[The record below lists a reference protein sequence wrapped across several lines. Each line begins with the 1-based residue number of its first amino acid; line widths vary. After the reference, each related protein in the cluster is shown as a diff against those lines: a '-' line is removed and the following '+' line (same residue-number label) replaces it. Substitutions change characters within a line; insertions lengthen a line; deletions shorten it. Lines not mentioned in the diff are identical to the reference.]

1 MIEFAIQNLTSIFL
15 AFILLGVQEAII
27 KPIAKT
33 LIKRKI
39 IKYAP
44 AAMQYL
50 DERVPAVFSRYN
62 SKEMSY
68 QLKARLESITG
79 ESWKDSE
86 INEMFKIYDPRITAD
101 KCLP

>member
-1 MIEFAIQNLTSIFL
+1 MIEFAIQNLTSVLL

-50 DERVPAVFSRYN
+50 DERVPAAFSRYN

-79 ESWKDSE
+79 ESWKDNE